1 MGGLLLKTTFD
12 HLYETYHRDVY
23 QYIFYMVKDKEVTE
37 DLMQET
43 YIKVLKAY
51 EKFRGE
57 STEKTWL
64 FSIARHTVMDY
75 FRKQQRRKQ
84 MFFGLFSKDDDTTT
98 TEMIDRA
105 PLPEEVAELND
116 ALQMIYHYLDGCS
129 LDQKNVVILR
139 FIQALSIHETARI
152 LEWTE
157 SKVKTTQ
164 HRALKRL
171 RHLIEQNEKR

>member
-1 MGGLLLKTTFD
+1 MKTTFD

-23 QYIFYMVKDKEVTE
+23 QYIFYMVKDKAITE
-37 DLMQET
+37 DLLQET
-43 YIKVLKAY
+43 YIKVLQAY

-57 STEKTWL
+57 SSEKTWL

-84 MFFGLFSKDDDTTT
+84 VFFGLFSKDDEEVTNQL
-98 TEMIDRA
+98 IDKA
-105 PLPEEVAELND
+105 PLPEELTALNEE
-116 ALQMIYHYLDGCS
+116 LQMIYHYLDACS
-129 LDQKNVVILR
+129 LDQKNVIILR
-139 FIQALSIHETARI
+139 FIQSLSIHETARI

-164 HRALKRL
+164 HRALKKL

>member
-1 MGGLLLKTTFD
+1 MLKTTFD

-23 QYIFYMVKDKEVTE
+23 QYIFYMVKDKAITE
-37 DLMQET
+37 DLLQET
-43 YIKVLKAY
+43 YIKVLQAY

-57 STEKTWL
+57 SSEKTWL

-84 MFFGLFSKDDDTTT
+84 VFFGLFSKDDEEVTNQL
-98 TEMIDRA
+98 IDKA
-105 PLPEEVAELND
+105 PLPEELTALNEE
-116 ALQMIYHYLDGCS
+116 LQMIYHYLDACS
-129 LDQKNVVILR
+129 LDQKNVIILR
-139 FIQALSIHETARI
+139 FIQSLSIHETARI

-164 HRALKRL
+164 HRALKKL